1 MNDIQTVF
9 LEEWTPA
16 PPPFETYGRLI
27 KEAAN
32 CTFDNLSDTCNGEAY
47 IYPRYKLSDRYDQ
60 QVAKVIKSYNSRDV
74 SDAIIVLPANLTA
87 SWWDELSSY
96 AQCWCLTYDNTY
108 REHVSVFLL
117 TRRKDYACRFVN
129 NFTKIGRVYIISHK
143 KVNELI
149 YAS

>member
-1 MNDIQTVF
+1 MKSTQTIF
-9 LEEWTPA
+9 LEDWTLT
-16 PPPFETYGRLI
+16 PPPFETHERLI

-32 CTFDNLSDTCNGEAY
+32 CTFDNLSESLCGEAY
-47 IYPRYKLSDRYDQ
+47 IYHRYKLSEWYDQ
-60 QVAKVIKSYNSRDV
+60 LVAKVIKSYNSRDV

-96 AQCWCLTYDNTY
+96 AQCWCLTYNNTY